1 MATLIGVDYKL
12 IDVCF
17 FCVQETEWFSSGPR
31 HCFSKLL
38 LIMKSSQSFKQ
49 IIIFKSV
56 ILWTVPY
63 NCLYW
68 TLVFIGTHT
77 YTQSDD
83 QKLLLPAL
91 PCGDSECTPAWKQPL
106 KTLTLGLNSGFPKHN
121 GPQSNISN

>member
-49 IIIFKSV
+49 IIIFKCN
-56 ILWTVPY
+56 TM
-63 NCLYW
+63 NCSLQLLVLNFSLYRY
-68 TLVFIGTHT
+68 THIHT
-77 YTQSDD
+77 
-83 QKLLLPAL
+83 K
-91 PCGDSECTPAWKQPL
+91 
-106 KTLTLGLNSGFPKHN
+106 
-121 GPQSNISN
+121 